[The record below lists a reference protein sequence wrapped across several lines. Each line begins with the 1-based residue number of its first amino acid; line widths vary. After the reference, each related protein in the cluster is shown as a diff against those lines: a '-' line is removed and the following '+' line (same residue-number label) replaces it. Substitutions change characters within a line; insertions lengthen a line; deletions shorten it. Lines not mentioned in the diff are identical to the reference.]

1 MPDRMVI
8 SKLVHRS
15 LAHYR
20 VLGRLG
26 KGGMGEVFLAEDQ
39 RLGRRVALKV
49 LRPELTGTRCHL
61 ERFQREARSIASLNH
76 PNIVTI
82 YSVEEVEGLHFLV
95 LELIDGE
102 TLATR
107 LAAGGPMPLDR
118 VLALAL
124 PLTEALEAAHARG
137 IIHRDLKPR
146 NIMVS
151 REGRVKILDFG
162 IARLARA
169 DESEDGTETG
179 LTKTGGIVGTTAY
192 MSPEQIRER
201 PVDHRSDLFSL
212 GVVLYEMAT
221 GQRPFQAR
229 SQAATLASIL
239 YDTPP
244 PPSLLA
250 PALPDRFDEIVS
262 LCLAKEPF
270 LRYRKATELRNDLA
284 SLARGAD
291 ATLDSTVGG
300 AASRPTKTANA
311 SSTRLPARPRCFGR
325 EAEVLDLV
333 DKLCGDPPLPVP
345 VLGPAGAGKSTI
357 ALAALHDTQVAER
370 FGKRRWF
377 VRCQGATG
385 RDSLVEAIARAV
397 CPEAIPP
404 LEPKILHAL
413 EEAPAVLV
421 LDNLETPWER
431 DTAAVE
437 ELLGE
442 LSGVPGLALVVALRG
457 EQRPF
462 GPSWREAIHAGPLD
476 PVAARNAFLAV
487 AGERY
492 QNDPDLDPLLLDLDG
507 LALAVVLLASQAEGE
522 PDLAGL
528 RQRWCDQRTTLLHR
542 GWGRERQHGLEVSLE
557 LSIDSPRMTAE
568 SRRLLALLGLLPEG
582 MARED
587 VAALLPD
594 SGAEAASVL
603 RRVGLAFD
611 QGPRLRVLAPIRECV
626 QRSHPPRD
634 VDLDQAVD
642 HYLALARIG
651 EELGGAG
658 GAQAADRLR
667 AELGNLEPM
676 ILMGLQRA
684 DPMPAIHSALAY
696 AEAVRCIGSGGLAII
711 GCARQA
717 ARSASQAKLE
727 ADCIRKLGDIDLS
740 RTQSDQA
747 RERYAQARK
756 IYRQAGHLHGEA
768 SCVAHLADIAL
779 LQGDPRTARSLGE
792 KALELIRRVGSRLG
806 EAHCLFTLGEAARMV
821 SEHEAA
827 EELLRESLL
836 RFQQIGTTVGV
847 ANCLASLAKLGPPG
861 SVERRQHVQ
870 AARQVWEA
878 AGLVGYDSS
887 RMAGCATSWK
897 RLPPSPLPA
906 REKGFR

>member
-1 MPDRMVI
+1 MRDRMVI

-15 LAHYR
+15 LAHYQ

-49 LRPELTGTRCHL
+49 LRPELTGTPCHL
-61 ERFQREARSIASLNH
+61 ERFQREARAIASLNH

-82 YSVEEVEGLHFLV
+82 YSVEEAEGLHFLV
-95 LELIDGE
+95 LELIEGE
-102 TLATR
+102 TLADR
-107 LAAGGPMPLDR
+107 LAAHGPMPLDR
-118 VLALAL
+118 MLAIAL
-124 PLTEALEAAHARG
+124 PLTEALEAAHAHG

-151 REGRVKILDFG
+151 REGQVKILDFG
-162 IARLARA
+162 IARLART
-169 DESEDGTETG
+169 DEPEDGTSETG

-192 MSPEQIRER
+192 MSLEQIRER
-201 PVDHRSDLFSL
+201 TVDHRSDLFSL

-229 SQAATLASIL
+229 SQTATLASIL
-239 YDTPP
+239 HDTPP

-270 LRYRKATELRNDLA
+270 LRYRRATELRNDLA
-284 SLARGAD
+284 SLASGVD
-291 ATLDSTVGG
+291 ATLDSTVAD
-300 AASRPTKTANA
+300 AASRPRKTSSP

-325 EAEVLDLV
+325 EEEVLELV
-333 DKLCGDPPLPVP
+333 DTLCSDPLLPIP

-357 ALAALHDTQVAER
+357 ILAALYDQKVSER
-370 FGKRRWF
+370 FGKDRWL

-385 RDSLVEAIARAV
+385 RESLVEAIARAV

-404 LEPKILHAL
+404 LEPRILYVL
-413 EEAPAVLV
+413 EEAPAVLA

-442 LSGVPGLALVVALRG
+442 LAAIPGLALVAALRG

-476 PVAARNAFLAV
+476 PAAARNAFLAV

-492 QNDPDLDPLLLDLDG
+492 QNDPDLDPLLCDLDG

-528 RQRWCDQRTTLLHR
+528 RQRWRDQRTALLHR
-542 GWGRERQHGLEVSLE
+542 GWGRESEHSLEVSLE
-557 LSIDSPRMTAE
+557 LSIDSPRMTEE

-582 MARED
+582 LARED
-587 VAALLPD
+587 LAALLPE
-594 SGAEAASVL
+594 SGAEAACVL

-651 EELGGAG
+651 EELGGE
-658 GAQAADRLR
+658 AADRLR
-667 AELGNLEPM
+667 PELGNLEAM

-684 DPMPAIHSALAY
+684 DPIPAIHSALAY
-696 AEAVRCIGSGGLAII
+696 AEAVRFIGSGGLTILE
-711 GCARQA
+711 CARQA
-717 ARSASQAKLE
+717 ARTVAHPKLE
-727 ADCIRKLGDIDLS
+727 ADCIRKRGDIDLS
-740 RTQSDQA
+740 RAHSEQA
-747 RERYAQARK
+747 RERYVRARE
-756 IYRQAGHLHGEA
+756 IYRRAGHLHGEA
-768 SCVAHLADIAL
+768 SCAARLADIAL
-779 LQGDPRTARSLGE
+779 LQGAPRAALRLGKE
-792 KALELIRRVGSRLG
+792 ALELTRRAGSRLG
-806 EAHCLFTLGEAARMV
+806 EANCLFTLGEAARMM
-821 SEHEAA
+821 SEHEEA
-827 EELLRESLL
+827 EALLKESLL
-836 RFQQIGTTVGV
+836 RFQQIGTTIGV
-847 ANCLASLAKLGPPG
+847 ANCLASLAKLEPPSSAG
-861 SVERRQHVQ
+861 GQQHVQ
-870 AARQVWEA
+870 VAWQVWEA
-878 AGLVGYDSS
+878 AGMVGQM
-887 RMAGCATSWK
+887 RHKVAAV
-897 RLPPSPLPA
+897 A
-906 REKGFR
+906 VE

>member
-8 SKLVHRS
+8 SEMVDRS

-26 KGGMGEVFLAEDQ
+26 QGGWGEVLLAEDQ

-49 LRPELTGTRCHL
+49 LRPDLTGNPCHL

-82 YSVEEVEGLHFLV
+82 YSVEEAEGLHFLV
-95 LELIDGE
+95 LELIEGE
-102 TLATR
+102 TLAAR

-124 PLTEALEAAHARG
+124 PLTEALAAAHAHG
-137 IIHRDLKPR
+137 IVHRDLKPR

-169 DESEDGTETG
+169 GELEDGTETG
-179 LTKTGGIVGTTAY
+179 LTKTGGIVGTTSY
-192 MSPEQIRER
+192 MSPEQILEC

-239 YDTPP
+239 HDMPP
-244 PPSLLA
+244 PPSLLV
-250 PALPDRFDEIVS
+250 PSLPGRFDEIVS

-270 LRYRKATELRNDLA
+270 LRYRGATALRNDLS
-284 SLARGAD
+284 SLANGAD
-291 ATLDSTVGG
+291 AALDSTVAG
-300 AASRPTKTANA
+300 AASLPRRA
-311 SSTRLPARPRCFGR
+311 SSAVPSTRLPARPRCFGR
-325 EAEVLDLV
+325 EAEILELV
-333 DKLCGDPPLPVP
+333 ETLCSDPPRPVP

-357 ALAALHDTQVAER
+357 ALAALHDSQVAER
-370 FGKRRWF
+370 FGKRRWL
-377 VRCQGATG
+377 VRCQGAAS
-385 RDSLVEAIARAV
+385 RDSLVEAIARVV
-397 CPEAIPP
+397 CPEAIQP
-404 LEPKILHAL
+404 LESKILQAL
-413 EEAPAVLV
+413 DEAPAVLV
-421 LDNLETPWER
+421 LDNLEAPWEQ

-437 ELLGE
+437 ELLGD
-442 LSGVPGLALVVALRG
+442 LAAVPGLALAAALRG

-476 PVAARNAFLAV
+476 PAPARNAFLAV

-492 QNDPDLDPLLLDLDG
+492 RNDPDLDPLLLDLDG

-528 RQRWCDQRTTLLHR
+528 RQRRRDQRTALLHR
-542 GWGRERQHGLEVSLE
+542 GQGRERQHSLDVSLA

-568 SRRLLALLGLLPEG
+568 SRRLLSLLGLLPEG

-587 VAALLPD
+587 IEALLPE

-611 QGPRLRVLAPIRECV
+611 QGPRLRVLAPIREHV

-634 VDLDQAVD
+634 ADLHQAVD
-642 HYLALARIG
+642 HYLALARLG
-651 EELGGAG
+651 EDLGGPG

-667 AELGNLEPM
+667 AELGTLEPM
-676 ILMGLQRA
+676 ILLGLQRA
-684 DPMPAIHSALAY
+684 DPIPAIHSALAY
-696 AEAVRCIGSGGLAII
+696 AEAVRCLGSGGLAII
-711 GCARQA
+711 GCARRA
-717 ARSASQAKLE
+717 ARTVSQAKLE
-727 ADCIRKLGDIDLS
+727 ADCLRKLGDIDLS
-740 RTQSDQA
+740 RARYEQA
-747 RERYAQARK
+747 RERYEQARE
-756 IYRQAGHLHGEA
+756 IYRRAGHLHGQA
-768 SCVAHLADIAL
+768 SCAAHLADIAL
-779 LQGDPRTARSLGE
+779 LRGNSPAALALAE
-792 KALELIRRVGSRLG
+792 EALELTRRTGSRLG
-806 EAHCLFTLGEAARMV
+806 EANCLFTLGEVARRM
-821 SEHEAA
+821 SRHEEA
-827 EELLRESLL
+827 ETLLEESLL
-836 RFQQIGTTVGV
+836 RFQQIGATLGV
-847 ANCLASLAKLGPPG
+847 ANCLASLTKLKPPG
-861 SVERRQHVQ
+861 STGRRRHVQ
-870 AARQVWEA
+870 ARQIWAA
-878 AGLVGYDSS
+878 AGRIDQV
-887 RMAGCATSWK
+887 RHEVAAAA
-897 RLPPSPLPA
+897 A
-906 REKGFR
+906 R